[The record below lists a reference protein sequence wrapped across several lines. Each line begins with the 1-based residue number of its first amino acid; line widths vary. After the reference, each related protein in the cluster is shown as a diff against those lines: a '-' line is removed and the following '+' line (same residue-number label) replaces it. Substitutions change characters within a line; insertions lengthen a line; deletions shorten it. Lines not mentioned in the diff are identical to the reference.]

1 MPRINKCLERY
12 SIFHNFGSKL
22 GVPCRRVIYLVNS
35 RPILNRKR
43 DGARFIPSELKVVF
57 AGFYLVLFALYPN
70 RERERERKRARIFNR
85 VSPTQRNK
93 SAKGWKRAAIGSRP
107 LLRIIYLVWYKLE
120 LEVFAGRGGKNERKN
135 GRKGRE
141 EEVGTK
147 GMGGK
152 REGRVGGKK
161 LSGFANPCEKHAWN
175 RAAGGE

>member
-70 RERERERKRARIFNR
+70 RERERESARVYLTEFHRPRETKARKD
-85 VSPTQRNK
+85 
-93 SAKGWKRAAIGSRP
+93 G
-107 LLRIIYLVWYKLE
+107 
-120 LEVFAGRGGKNERKN
+120 NER
-135 GRKGRE
+135 
-141 EEVGTK
+141 
-147 GMGGK
+147 
-152 REGRVGGKK
+152 
-161 LSGFANPCEKHAWN
+161 LSVRDHCYALYTWSGISWN
-175 RAAGGE
+175 WKCSPGGEEKMRGRMGERGERRK